1 MIELA
6 LFASAFTT
14 VFALGFQ
21 QQNVIHRHFKS
32 AAITSFAIGGSQIF
46 LWKFIPGADAV
57 QIAATLLGG
66 PAGITAAMWLHPK
79 LLKRKP

>member
-6 LFASAFTT
+6 FFASAFTT

-32 AAITSFAIGGSQIF
+32 AAITSFAIGSCQIF
-46 LWKFIPGADAV
+46 LWRHMPAADAV